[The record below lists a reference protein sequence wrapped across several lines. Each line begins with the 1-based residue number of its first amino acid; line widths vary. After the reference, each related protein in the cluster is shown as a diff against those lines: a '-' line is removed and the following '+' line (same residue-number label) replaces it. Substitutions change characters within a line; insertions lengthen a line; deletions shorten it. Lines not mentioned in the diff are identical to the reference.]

1 MRIDWNE
8 FENPG
13 SAFRGAPF
21 WSWNDH
27 MDEEEVVWQLRE
39 MKDKGMGGGFMHSR
53 AGLATEYMGEQ
64 WMKCVEACAEEGM
77 KSGAEA
83 WLYDEDRWPSGFAG
97 GLCTSGGD
105 HLRSK
110 SIGVFKGFVDGF
122 EIKEFTPLYFKE
134 SDNGF
139 IIVDRKDA
147 SAAKKDVYTAGACY
161 GKKTPRLNNESY
173 LDVLSKEAVRA
184 FIDSTY
190 EPYKKR
196 LKKYFGKSIPG
207 MFTDEPSYRYTTKPD
222 AIDIARLTGPGVK
235 NFLFHMPWTSGFDAE
250 FKKAYGY
257 GFRERIPE
265 YAFSKSAT
273 RVRYDY
279 WKLVTRLFV
288 TNYTE
293 QIARWCEKNNLK
305 LTGHYLMEQTM
316 LSQTQSIGSAMQH
329 YVHMQEPGIDILKE
343 SREEVLTV
351 KQVSSV
357 AHQMGRERVLSEL
370 YGCSGW
376 NFTFEGQKAIGE
388 WQYALGINHRCQHLS
403 LYSLRGCRK
412 RDYPPSFHYQSPW
425 WTHHKPLGDYFGRL
439 SYILSRGTF
448 QADILLLHPLETAWC
463 MTGSDYNTRDLWEY
477 NDNLN
482 TVCEWLLRT
491 QRDFDFGD
499 EGVLAGCAKADKGK
513 LTVGS
518 MTYKTLIVPPAA
530 TLRKTTLKLIRKF
543 MRSGGRVAFL
553 TPVPYLIEGE
563 ETEEISHLLND
574 KNASVLPFDKVALN
588 EFLTRTTPRSVQI
601 TLEDGSPCDSIL
613 IQERKI
619 GADRLLYMVNQDRG
633 NPCSVIAGIRASG
646 QIYRLDAETGKRSR
660 LESWQENK
668 YTCAAIELAPS
679 GSAVL
684 MVSRKKIQAKKES
697 GVHPAV
703 AERSCLGRKWKCK
716 LSEMNVRTLDTCRYR
731 IDNESMSG
739 EVQVLRAQRDI
750 CNRLGLQAGHNGGV
764 QIWKYMQE
772 KRLNRDVPF
781 ELEFRFEAETVPK
794 KAFLLVEDAAKYDI
808 ALNNKKLHDVSGWMV
823 DKSFH
828 LVNTNGHIRKGRNQI
843 TIRGRFDQDTELE
856 SIYVAGDFGVDRK
869 SLAITSPVR
878 SLEMGDWGA
887 QGLAFYGGAVVYRK
901 SVTLK
906 KPAKQQIVLQLP
918 ALAHTVTAV
927 TINGEKAGTL
937 CWEPYELDITDYV
950 SSGKNRIEIEVVGSR
965 RNMMGPHHNIQ
976 TYPWTGPDDFV
987 HENRNWTDQ
996 YMFVPHGL
1004 MAEPVIEYRK

>member
-1 MRIDWNE
+1 MHIDWKE

-27 MDEEEVVWQLRE
+27 MDEDEVVWQLRE

-77 KSGAEA
+77 KSGMEA

-97 GLCTSGGD
+97 GLCTAGGD

-122 EIKEFTPLYFKE
+122 EIKEFTPLYFKQSE
-134 SDNGF
+134 KGF
-139 IIVDRKDA
+139 TIVDRKDA
-147 SAAKKDVYTAGACY
+147 AAAKKDVYTAGACY

-190 EPYKKR
+190 EPYRKR

-207 MFTDEPSYRYTTKPD
+207 MFTDEPSYRYTIISN
-222 AIDIARLTGPGVK
+222 AIDISKLTGPGKK
-235 NFLFHMPWTSGFDAE
+235 NFLFHMPWTLGFDAE
-250 FKKAYGY
+250 FKKEYGY

-265 YAFSKSAT
+265 YAFIKSAT
-273 RVRYDY
+273 KVRYDY

-288 TNYTE
+288 IHFTR
-293 QIARWCEKNNLK
+293 QIAKWCEKNNLK
-305 LTGHYLMEQTM
+305 LTGHMLMEQTM
-316 LSQTQSIGSAMQH
+316 LSQTMSIGSAMQH

-425 WTHHKPLGDYFGRL
+425 WNHHKALGDYFGRL

-448 QADILLLHPLETAWC
+448 QADILLLHPIETAWC
-463 MTGSDYNTRDLWEY
+463 MTGSDYDTRNLWEY

-482 TVCEWLLRT
+482 AVCKWLLTT
-491 QRDFDFGD
+491 QRDFDLGD
-499 EGVLAGCAKADKGK
+499 EEILAKFAKTDNGK
-513 LTVGS
+513 LIVGE
-518 MTYKTLIVPPAA
+518 MTYKTLVVPPAA
-530 TLRKTTLKLIRKF
+530 TLRKTTLKLIRTF
-543 MRSGGRVAFL
+543 LGSGGRVAFL
-553 TPVPYLIEGE
+553 TPVPYLVEGE
-563 ETEEISHLLND
+563 ESGEISRLLNE
-574 KNASVLPFDKVALN
+574 KNSTVLSFDQAALS
-588 EFLTRTTPRSVQI
+588 EFLNRTTPSSVQI
-601 TLEDGSPCDSIL
+601 TLEDGSLCDSIL
-613 IQERKI
+613 IHERKI
-619 GADRLLYMVNQDRG
+619 GADRLVYMVNQDRK
-633 NPCSVIAGIRASG
+633 NPCSIVAGIRG
-646 QIYRLDAETGKRSR
+646 KGKVYRLDSETGKRSR
-660 LESWQENK
+660 LDSWREDT
-668 YTCAAIELAPS
+668 YTCSALELPPS

-684 MVSRKKIQAKKES
+684 LLSQKKVTAQKEPI
-697 GVHPAV
+697 VHPAV
-703 AERSCLGRKWKCK
+703 TKRISLGRRWSCK
-716 LSEMNVRTLDTCRYR
+716 PLEMNVRTLDTCRYR
-731 IDNESMSG
+731 IGDDPMS
-739 EVQVLRAQRDI
+739 EQVQVLRAQWNI
-750 CNRLGLQAGHNGGV
+750 CKRLGLQVDHNGGV

-772 KRLNRDVPF
+772 KSLKNAVPF
-781 ELEFRFEAETVPK
+781 ELEFSFEAEVIPK
-794 KAFLLVEDAAKYDI
+794 KAFLLIEDAEKYNIVLNKQAVHDI
-808 ALNNKKLHDVSGWMV
+808 SGWMV
-823 DKSFH
+823 DKSFK
-828 LVNTNGHIRKGRNQI
+828 LVNTDGHIRKGQNRI
-843 TIRGRFDQDTELE
+843 TICGHFEQDTELE
-856 SIYVAGDFGVDRK
+856 NIYVVGDFGVDRK
-869 SLAITSPVR
+869 CLKITSPVR
-878 SLEMGDWGA
+878 SLETGDWAA
-887 QGLAFYGGAVVYRK
+887 QGLAFYGGSVVYRK
-901 SVTLK
+901 NMTLQ
-906 KPAKQQIVLQLP
+906 KPTKQQVVLCLP
-918 ALAHTVTAV
+918 RLAHTVTAV
-927 TINGEKAGTL
+927 VVNGKKAGTL
-937 CWEPYELDITDYV
+937 CWEPYELDITDLV
-950 SSGKNRIEIEVVGSR
+950 RSGKNCIEIEVVGSR

-987 HENRNWTDQ
+987 HENRNWTEQ

-1004 MAEPVIEYRK
+1004 MAEPVIEFRK